1 MPIKGFKHTQ
11 TIFIG
16 SVVFVILAIGFISL
30 LGNIQ
35 SNRSSGDIRAKAGVA
50 ATLKLS
56 GIVSS
61 VDENKGVIL
70 VDRVQFL
77 DTQDNQTLGSW
88 TVTPPVSFRME
99 SLGPGTKVVLTVN
112 PTTFL
117 AASHTL
123 TATNIT
129 VSR

>member
-1 MPIKGFKHTQ
+1 MPTFKHAQ
-11 TIFIG
+11 AIFVG

-30 LGNIQ
+30 LG
-35 SNRSSGDIRAKAGVA
+35 STRSSAPATDTRAKAGIT

-61 VDENKGVIL
+61 IDDTKGVIIVNNL
-70 VDRVQFL
+70 QFL
-77 DTQDNQTLGSW
+77 DATSNLGTW
-88 TVTPPVSFRME
+88 TVTPPSGFIIGSV
-99 SLGPGTKVVLTVN
+99 GPGSRVTLTVN

-123 TATNIT
+123 TATQIKIEK
-129 VSR
+129 